1 MTDLA
6 DRISR
11 AAVAALDLAPFDDR
25 YASLSRQVLAGGASR
40 FSKVIANDQALHYVI
55 PVGLVGER
63 VAYGALVLQDHQAG
77 VLWRDADGLDRAV
90 VVARDDA
97 VSATFSPVI
106 LGSQEWM
113 RFDVTGGSAPLSF
126 LAPPVAGSLLDRALI
141 DFFRAK
147 AGARSAVDVFIATDD
162 DPETTAVQPPVVD
175 EPSTP
180 AEPASPAQPE
190 IAREPAAAVAPV
202 VADLDATAVYTPF
215 ADGVPAEP
223 ARGAGTDTGADAAR
237 RSEATRTTAIQQ
249 APVPAAS
256 AQRAPLPAA
265 SAQQA
270 PPPAASAQETVPL
283 VAQPFGLYRDEAPV
297 PQPTDALPVVL
308 PQAPAPTPVRVG
320 PIAAQVTEAPQ
331 PSMSRTTAGFL
342 VGFFGILLIGGLAI
356 AVRLLGS

>member
-237 RSEATRTTAIQQ
+237 RSAATQATAVQQ
-249 APVPAAS
+249 APV
-256 AQRAPLPAA
+256 
-265 SAQQA
+265 
-270 PPPAASAQETVPL
+270 PAASAQETVPL

-297 PQPTDALPVVL
+297 PQPTAALPVAP